1 VISSL
6 GKQTKKHSPKIL
18 GATKVVARVVTI
30 AQQKGGA
37 GKTTMA
43 AHLAVAWAQSGRN
56 KVAIVDIDPQ
66 GSLGQWYKV
75 RAERMGDE
83 ETNLTFA
90 AISGWRVRSELDRL
104 KHTHDIIVID
114 SPPHTDAEARTAIR
128 AADLVVVPLQ
138 PSPMDVWATGATI
151 NICKQEKVPVKMVL
165 NRVPPTAKITEVVSG
180 AMIGLTSNR
189 FGNRVAFAGSL
200 IQGKGVT
207 ESDPNSIA
215 AEEVRAL
222 AKEIM
227 QYLNR
232 KRAEQRNSA

>member
-1 VISSL
+1 M
-6 GKQTKKHSPKIL
+6 
-18 GATKVVARVVTI
+18 VARVITI

-43 AHLAVAWAQSGRN
+43 AHLAVAWSSSGRN
-56 KVAIVDIDPQ
+56 KVAVVDIDPQ
-66 GSLGQWYKV
+66 GSLKQWFHV
-75 RAERMGDE
+75 RQAHLGEKEIG
-83 ETNLTFA
+83 LTFA
-90 AISGWRVRSELDRL
+90 SISGWRVRSELDRL

-165 NRVPPTAKITEVVSG
+165 NRVPSSAKITEAISG
-180 AMIGLTSNR
+180 EMVGLTSNR
-189 FGNRVAFAGSL
+189 LGNRVAYACSL
-200 IQGKGVT
+200 MQGLGVT

-215 AEEVRAL
+215 AEEVRGL

-232 KRAEQRNSA
+232 KRTEQRNSA

>member
-1 VISSL
+1 M
-6 GKQTKKHSPKIL
+6 
-18 GATKVVARVVTI
+18 VARVITI

-43 AHLAVAWAQSGRN
+43 AHLAVAWAASGRN

-66 GSLGQWYKV
+66 GSLTQWFDV
-75 RAERMGDE
+75 RKEHFGDE
-83 ETNLTFA
+83 EVGLTFA
-90 AISGWRVRSELDRL
+90 SISGWRVRSELDRL
-104 KHTHDIIVID
+104 KYTHDIIVID

-138 PSPMDVWATGATI
+138 PSPMDVWATSATI
-151 NICKQEKVPVKMVL
+151 NVCKQEKVPVKMVL
-165 NRVPPTAKITEVVSG
+165 NRVPPNASITEAVSG
-180 AMIGLTSNR
+180 EMVGLTANR
-189 FGNRVAFAGSL
+189 FGNRVAYAGSL
-200 IQGKGVT
+200 MHGLGVT
-207 ESDPNSIA
+207 EYAAMSKA

-232 KRAEQRNSA
+232 KRSEQRNSA

>member
-1 VISSL
+1 M
-6 GKQTKKHSPKIL
+6 
-18 GATKVVARVVTI
+18 VARVITI

-43 AHLAVAWAQSGRN
+43 AHLAVAWASSGRN

-66 GSLGQWYKV
+66 GSLGQWFHV
-75 RAERMGDE
+75 RQAHLGADE
-83 ETNLTFA
+83 VGLTFA
-90 AISGWRVRSELDRL
+90 SISGWRVRSELDRL

-165 NRVPPTAKITEVVSG
+165 NRVPSSAKITEAISG
-180 AMIGLTSNR
+180 EMVGLTSGR
-189 FGNRVAFAGSL
+189 FGNRVAYACSL
-200 IQGKGVT
+200 MQGLGVT
-207 ESDPNSIA
+207 ESDPNSLA